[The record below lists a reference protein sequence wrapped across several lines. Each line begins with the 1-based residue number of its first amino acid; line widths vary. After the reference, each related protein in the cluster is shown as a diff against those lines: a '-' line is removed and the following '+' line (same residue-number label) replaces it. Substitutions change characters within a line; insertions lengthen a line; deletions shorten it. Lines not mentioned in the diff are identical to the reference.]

1 MLQKQF
7 SPGAGGSQPSGPTA
21 PASSMQQS
29 VTPSS
34 SSSSAQLNALPS
46 ATMVAPTVHS
56 STSSVATIA
65 RTTSGGTAVRL
76 AGPAP
81 SSVIGSSSLPSVTS
95 VASVNSAVKYP
106 ASSGGQAA
114 AYPPALPSY
123 SGGGGGVEGEILQER
138 LENLDARGEE
148 EGRDTQWPG
157 ELEHER

>member
-1 MLQKQF
+1 M
-7 SPGAGGSQPSGPTA
+7 
-21 PASSMQQS
+21 
-29 VTPSS
+29 
-34 SSSSAQLNALPS
+34 
-46 ATMVAPTVHS
+46 
-56 STSSVATIA
+56 
-65 RTTSGGTAVRL
+65 RL

-123 SGGGGGVEGEILQER
+123 SGGGGGQQGVEGEILQER
-138 LENLDARGEE
+138 LENLDVRGEE

>member
-1 MLQKQF
+1 M
-7 SPGAGGSQPSGPTA
+7 
-21 PASSMQQS
+21 
-29 VTPSS
+29 
-34 SSSSAQLNALPS
+34 
-46 ATMVAPTVHS
+46 
-56 STSSVATIA
+56 
-65 RTTSGGTAVRL
+65 RL
-76 AGPAP
+76 AGPTP

-106 ASSGGQAA
+106 ASSGGLAA